1 MKKIKLLLCLFML
14 TTLCGCSNSNKNA
27 SSKTLNAAMF
37 WISTSL
43 DPTNNYDGWVLS
55 RIGVGETLLK
65 LNEKYEVEPYL
76 AKSYEQIDDTTWK
89 LTLKDSI
96 TFSNGKKV
104 TGENVKA
111 CLERAFEKNTRA
123 IDYFDLNHVEAKG
136 QDIYLYL
143 NKSSGAI
150 LNNLCEPL
158 FTIYDASQSEEDI
171 ANHPL
176 CTGPFVV
183 DDFASEKTIDTSK
196 NKKYYDGKAKLDHV
210 HFSQVAD
217 SDARVLAL
225 QSGEVDLANTID
237 YSSLKLFRNN
247 KNYHVLEV
255 LGPRTNVIYMN
266 NETTFLSDL
275 TIRKA
280 LSYSV
285 NRKSIVKL
293 IGGKEA
299 TGLYSSA
306 LPYGD
311 VSNGYSLNLKEANR
325 LLDEAGYVDT
335 NNDGIREKDGQEII
349 LNYYESADHGSA
361 DANIIAQS
369 MQSEAKK
376 IGIKIKLNQVEN
388 VNDIKAAG
396 TFDLCSA
403 NDSSAPTGDPEIFIQ
418 QRYLSTGSSN
428 TGRYKNSN
436 LDNLIQQF
444 STTYDVKQRQ
454 QLAIQASE
462 MILDDAANI
471 YVSYVPLNTV
481 TSSKVKGAI
490 CHPVD
495 YYMITKDI
503 DLK

>member
-14 TTLCGCSNSNKNA
+14 TTLCGCSNSNKNE

-104 TGENVKA
+104 TGENVKS

-171 ANHPL
+171 ASHPI

-183 DDFASEKTIDTSK
+183 DDFVSEKTIDTSK

-247 KNYHVLEV
+247 KDYQVLEV

-349 LNYYESADHGSA
+349 LNYYESAD
-361 DANIIAQS
+361 
-369 MQSEAKK
+369 
-376 IGIKIKLNQVEN
+376 
-388 VNDIKAAG
+388 
-396 TFDLCSA
+396 
-403 NDSSAPTGDPEIFIQ
+403 PEIFIQ

-444 STTYDVKQRQ
+444 STTYDLKQRQ

>member
-65 LNEKYEVEPYL
+65 LNEKYEVEPCL

-89 LTLKDSI
+89 FTLKDSI

-183 DDFASEKTIDTSK
+183 DDFVSEKTIDTSK

-237 YSSLKLFRNN
+237 YSSLN
-247 KNYHVLEV
+247 
-255 LGPRTNVIYMN
+255 
-266 NETTFLSDL
+266 
-275 TIRKA
+275 
-280 LSYSV
+280 
-285 NRKSIVKL
+285 
-293 IGGKEA
+293 
-299 TGLYSSA
+299 
-306 LPYGD
+306 
-311 VSNGYSLNLKEANR
+311 
-325 LLDEAGYVDT
+325 
-335 NNDGIREKDGQEII
+335 
-349 LNYYESADHGSA
+349 
-361 DANIIAQS
+361 
-369 MQSEAKK
+369 
-376 IGIKIKLNQVEN
+376 
-388 VNDIKAAG
+388 
-396 TFDLCSA
+396 
-403 NDSSAPTGDPEIFIQ
+403 
-418 QRYLSTGSSN
+418 
-428 TGRYKNSN
+428 
-436 LDNLIQQF
+436 
-444 STTYDVKQRQ
+444 
-454 QLAIQASE
+454 
-462 MILDDAANI
+462 
-471 YVSYVPLNTV
+471 
-481 TSSKVKGAI
+481 
-490 CHPVD
+490 
-495 YYMITKDI
+495 
-503 DLK
+503 